1 MVWCS
6 IRQTQPPLTVSTNV
20 STLAEGG
27 REGGREG
34 SSVYIRRASGL
45 VFYKTDTATTHSQH
59 KREYVSRG
67 REGGREGGELCVH
80 QEG

>member
-1 MVWCS
+1 MPNITPGITSLQIHEYTVIDGELCS
-6 IRQTQPPLTVSTNV
+6 L
-20 STLAEGG
+20 
-27 REGGREG
+27 REG

-45 VFYKTDTATTHSQH
+45 VFYKTDPATTHSQH

>member
-1 MVWCS
+1 MY
-6 IRQTQPPLTVSTNV
+6 IRRASGLVFYKTDTATTHSQHKREYVSR
-20 STLAEGG
+20 G

-59 KREYVSRG
+59 KREYVSDS
-67 REGGREGGELCVH
+67 
-80 QEG
+80 